1 MAANYCQVVQIKI
14 LCVRGER
21 VDEVGRK
28 MCGGE
33 KGIGKREKKL
43 QNK

>member
-1 MAANYCQVVQIKI
+1 MVAANYSQVVQIKI

-28 MCGGE
+28 VGRGEEEEGGGE
-33 KGIGKREKKL
+33 RSG
-43 QNK
+43 